1 MRTTPLS
8 ARILQLF
15 GLTIIGCIIYAGQ
28 SILVPMGF
36 AFVIAISLLPV
47 YRVFKRLGLPDA
59 VCVLAA
65 ILCGMVV
72 LGGIIFVLSIEI
84 SHLLENKEAL
94 KANVEKHIQEI
105 GFWVKSKTGI
115 QLPTHLDGLAKQFN
129 SSGDGKGSFLAS
141 TAFTVGGYI
150 VWFGVVPIYVYL
162 ILYYKNLLVRFIF
175 LAIKSDHHEI
185 VEESIR
191 DTESTVKSYLLG
203 LFIEMLVLAVLV
215 TISLT
220 VFGIQYAILI
230 AATFAVLNVIPYLGA
245 LIANLLA
252 VLITMS
258 TSPDLWDTI
267 LVLIILAVVQFID
280 NNLIMPNLVGSRLR
294 INALVTIFA
303 VIVGHALAGTGGMFL
318 SVPVVA
324 VLKVV
329 FDKMDSMK
337 HWAVLFGDDNPK
349 LNPLQY
355 PVMRLRKKYFRI

>member
-1 MRTTPLS
+1 MRSTPLS

-15 GLTIIGCIIYAGQ
+15 GLILIGCIIYVGQ
-28 SILVPMGF
+28 SILVPLGF
-36 AFVIAISLLPV
+36 SFVIAISLLPV
-47 YRVFKRLGLPDA
+47 YRVFKRLGMPDA
-59 VCVLAA
+59 VCVVGA
-65 ILCGMVV
+65 ILCGVV
-72 LGGIIFVLSIEI
+72 IIGAIIFILSLEI
-84 SHLLENKEAL
+84 SHLLENKELL
-94 KANVEKHIQEI
+94 KTNVEKHIQEI
-105 GFWVKSKTGI
+105 GLWVKNKTGI
-115 QLPTHLDGLAKQFN
+115 QVPTHLETIANQIKGK
-129 SSGDGKGSFLAS
+129 GDGNNSFLAS
-141 TAFTVGGYI
+141 TALTVGGYL

-191 DTESTVKSYLLG
+191 DTELTVKSYLLG
-203 LFIEMLVLAVLV
+203 LLIEMLILAVLV
-215 TISLT
+215 TIALT
-220 VFGIQYAILI
+220 ILGVQYAILI

-252 VLITMS
+252 VIITMS

-267 LVLIILAVVQFID
+267 LVLVVLAVVQFID

-294 INALVTIFA
+294 INAFVTIFG
-303 VIVGHALAGTGGMFL
+303 VIVGQALAGTGGMFL
-318 SVPVVA
+318 SVPIVA

-355 PVMRLRKKYFRI
+355 PVMRLRKKYFRM